1 MYTIVTANTYNDKVG
16 AEKLF
21 PTKELAFDHMVAMLK
36 QKAEEL
42 DIAWDAPAD
51 EWKIPE
57 GALCFELHGDGCHLT
72 IGPDSFA
79 FDHDGD
85 EDYGRILEAPWISD
99 MAVAVTGDGHI
110 VSLGEEVFVI
120 VKERKFNKI
129 GRLYATNKLAVEKA
143 KLVTLFFEKDY
154 PEAGKVNWHGTA
166 IVMRPDVSYDVPA
179 SGFNAFFEK
188 EKAEEMKAAMESDG
202 YTVMAGKGDYIMLK
216 STWERCRIV

>member
-1 MYTIVTANTYNDKVG
+1 M
-16 AEKLF
+16 
-21 PTKELAFDHMVAMLK
+21 
-36 QKAEEL
+36 
-42 DIAWDAPAD
+42 
-51 EWKIPE
+51 
-57 GALCFELHGDGCHLT
+57 
-72 IGPDSFA
+72 
-79 FDHDGD
+79 
-85 EDYGRILEAPWISD
+85 
-99 MAVAVTGDGHI
+99 
-110 VSLGEEVFVI
+110 FVI

-202 YTVMAGKGDYIMLK
+202 YTVMAGNGDYIMLK
-216 STWERCRIV
+216 STWERCRTV